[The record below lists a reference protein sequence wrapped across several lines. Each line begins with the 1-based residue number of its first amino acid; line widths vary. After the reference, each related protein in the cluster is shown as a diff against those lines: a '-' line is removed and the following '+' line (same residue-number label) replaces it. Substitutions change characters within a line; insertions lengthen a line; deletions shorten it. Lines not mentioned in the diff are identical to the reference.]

1 MWATEMDHKSV
12 ARYVSLIP
20 ETFVHMIK
28 LYLRYSHELA
38 VYLVDVM
45 TCFHCY
51 EDLSVEWRILITR
64 TYNKVIACMH
74 CHENEISLE
83 EREIVAKAYKQ
94 NIQWINMK

>member
-1 MWATEMDHKSV
+1 MFAKEMDHKSV

-28 LYLRYSHELA
+28 RYLQYSHELA

-45 TCFHCY
+45 TCYHCY
-51 EDLSVEWRILITR
+51 EDLSMEWRMLITR
-64 TYNKVIACMH
+64 TYNKVIAHMH

-83 EREIVAKAYKQ
+83 ERELVAKACKQ
-94 NIQWINMK
+94 NTQWINMK

>member
-1 MWATEMDHKSV
+1 MDHKSV
-12 ARYVSLIP
+12 ARYVCLIP

-45 TCFHCY
+45 TCYHCY
-51 EDLSVEWRILITR
+51 EDLSMEWRILITR

-74 CHENEISLE
+74 CHENKISLE
-83 EREIVAKAYKQ
+83 ERELVAKAYKQ
-94 NIQWINMK
+94 NINWIYMK